1 MLPVGRQ
8 YLCLLMNLTQVSD
21 FNFKFVLC
29 FAEALGQS
37 RFEHQPTEPAGKLT
51 QAKRVT
57 LYLARSRP
65 DRLLDEMMTEL
76 QTVETLNCLIERMET
91 PPFYRLTSMRKTS
104 GMGGQACPN
113 NATASGCGS
122 SSGTGG
128 GGGGGLGV
136 SVGGGVSVRGGVSSG
151 SGGGSAGGGAVGSV
165 SGGGPAVG
173 SAGTGSGSAAAP
185 PPPPPP
191 PLAEPP
197 PPPPSSATNVNENE
211 TEHTTSHASAGM
223 IHTKRHSG
231 DDPSKFG
238 CVPPSYVQ

>member
-1 MLPVGRQ
+1 M
-8 YLCLLMNLTQVSD
+8 
-21 FNFKFVLC
+21 
-29 FAEALGQS
+29 
-37 RFEHQPTEPAGKLT
+37 

-113 NATASGCGS
+113 NATASGGGS
-122 SSGTGG
+122 NPGTGG
-128 GGGGGLGV
+128 GGGGGSGA
-136 SVGGGVSVRGGVSSG
+136 SVCGGGSGVSVRGGVSSG
-151 SGGGSAGGGAVGSV
+151 GGGGSAGGGAVGSA
-165 SGGGPAVG
+165 SGCGPAVG
-173 SAGTGSGSAAAP
+173 LMGTSSGLTDTP

-191 PLAEPP
+191 PLGDPSPP
-197 PPPPSSATNVNENE
+197 LPSSATNVNENE
-211 TEHTTSHASAGM
+211 TEHTTSHPSAGM

-238 CVPPSYVQ
+238 CVPPSYVQYTR